1 MRNGR
6 VMDFNVLAQ
15 LEWSQPGSGVTL
27 SEHAPLRA
35 LVRKVLKMTTIERQR
50 CSIRVGNFTYQRAE
64 IEALARHPDFADA
77 DMARGTSAV
86 LRFRP
91 RSVGA

>member
-1 MRNGR
+1 
-6 VMDFNVLAQ
+6 MDFNALAQ
-15 LEWSQPGSGVTL
+15 LEWSEPGSGVSL

-35 LVRKVLKMTTIERQR
+35 LVRKVLKMTPIERQR
-50 CSIRVGNFTYQRAE
+50 CSITAGSFTYQRAE

-77 DMARGTSAV
+77 DMASGSSAV

-91 RSVGA
+91 RRAGA